1 VNTPHRRSSC
11 SRCLNRLVICAA
23 IVLVWAG
30 PSSTLHSVR
39 AQAPPARRPDVLLVP
54 IDTLRADRLGS
65 YGYKLTHTQLEA
77 HRK

>member
-1 VNTPHRRSSC
+1 
-11 SRCLNRLVICAA
+11 
-23 IVLVWAG
+23 
-30 PSSTLHSVR
+30 
-39 AQAPPARRPDVLLVP
+39 VLLVP